1 MSLAL
6 PPHLADISLY
16 GVSGLTSVEAKK
28 RAQEFGANELPR
40 TESRRLGRIVLE
52 IIREPMVFLLLGC
65 GVIYLVL
72 GDRQEATMLLG
83 FLGIILGITI
93 YQERKTER
101 ALEALR
107 DLSSPR
113 ALVIRDGKKQRIAG
127 IDLVPGDLLLLNEGD
142 RVAAD
147 AGLLTCQNLSVDES
161 LLTGESVPAI
171 KAARPTQVD
180 QTTKESLSSFVFAG
194 TTVVR
199 GSSIAEITH
208 TGSRTELGRIG
219 KVLQQ
224 AVPEQTKLQLE
235 TRNLVKRLGVGAAIL
250 CVLVFVSY
258 SISRQDWMAGM
269 LTGLTLAMAILPNEL
284 PAVLTIFLAAGAW
297 RISQKRVLTRRT
309 PAIEALGTATVLCV
323 DKTGTLTFNRMAVRK
338 IFAQGQI
345 HDLFENPDQKL
356 PETFHEI
363 IEYGIL
369 AGDRDRCQGCPRSY
383 RRTLPPRARTK
394 CRDIHPS

>member
-93 YQERKTER
+93 YQERKTAR

-180 QTTKESLSSFVFAG
+180 QTTKESPTVSKDVF
-194 TTVVR
+194 
-199 GSSIAEITH
+199 I
-208 TGSRTELGRIG
+208 
-219 KVLQQ
+219 Q
-224 AVPEQTKLQLE
+224 
-235 TRNLVKRLGVGAAIL
+235 
-250 CVLVFVSY
+250 
-258 SISRQDWMAGM
+258 
-269 LTGLTLAMAILPNEL
+269 
-284 PAVLTIFLAAGAW
+284 
-297 RISQKRVLTRRT
+297 
-309 PAIEALGTATVLCV
+309 
-323 DKTGTLTFNRMAVRK
+323 
-338 IFAQGQI
+338 
-345 HDLFENPDQKL
+345 
-356 PETFHEI
+356 
-363 IEYGIL
+363 
-369 AGDRDRCQGCPRSY
+369 
-383 RRTLPPRARTK
+383 
-394 CRDIHPS
+394 